1 MEKNVNAKFK
11 TNDFITKIIKAKPKK
26 KTSIDQQDSESLNT
40 MDYYNEDSSTKN
52 SLIADIKLNNHFLNN
67 PIKLDKI
74 QTIEYTDKNDI
85 SNQNQKTNQ
94 ANKTSENIY
103 KNIKITRR
111 KNSINIQKKQ
121 KLSNL
126 IHNICSKC
134 FADIGNSYMICIK
147 CKKCFC
153 QKCFQGNFGKN
164 LVNNKNKNYIN
175 KEKNLTE
182 RNEVICYYCSN
193 DGIID
198 KKYYKNRMIEPLDSY
213 SDNEMK
219 NVTEKKVTKNK
230 REQSVKKMNS
240 LKEKMNEYDDFLDK
254 INDSKNEIEI
264 KKNICFNILQMI
276 NKAIEI
282 EYNKILN
289 KLNELSIKLKKIKE
303 DLNKTINNPE
313 NLYKSEIELQ
323 INIDTYKSTLK
334 SFSKIFDNYS
344 QKIISRTIFRGFK
357 LYESQN
363 ILINYSETYFMKDKE
378 ILSDLPFGNV
388 FLKVDRHVNNFV
400 NYFNFTTLIKQKKKN
415 ISNDFMNNTFQN
427 EVNNKPRFI
436 VNMIVNN
443 KLIRLNKTNK
453 DNNDINV
460 SYESSEEENRIF
472 SKEKYNLYNNKQKN
486 LNIKVI
492 ISEILL

>member
-1 MEKNVNAKFK
+1 M
-11 TNDFITKIIKAKPKK
+11 
-26 KTSIDQQDSESLNT
+26 
-40 MDYYNEDSSTKN
+40 
-52 SLIADIKLNNHFLNN
+52 
-67 PIKLDKI
+67 
-74 QTIEYTDKNDI
+74 
-85 SNQNQKTNQ
+85 
-94 ANKTSENIY
+94 
-103 KNIKITRR
+103 
-111 KNSINIQKKQ
+111 
-121 KLSNL
+121 
-126 IHNICSKC
+126 
-134 FADIGNSYMICIK
+134 
-147 CKKCFC
+147 
-153 QKCFQGNFGKN
+153 
-164 LVNNKNKNYIN
+164 
-175 KEKNLTE
+175 
-182 RNEVICYYCSN
+182 
-193 DGIID
+193 
-198 KKYYKNRMIEPLDSY
+198 
-213 SDNEMK
+213 
-219 NVTEKKVTKNK
+219 
-230 REQSVKKMNS
+230 
-240 LKEKMNEYDDFLDK
+240 
-254 INDSKNEIEI
+254 
-264 KKNICFNILQMI
+264 
-276 NKAIEI
+276 
-282 EYNKILN
+282 
-289 KLNELSIKLKKIKE
+289 KKIKE

-427 EVNNKPRFI
+427 EANNKPRFI